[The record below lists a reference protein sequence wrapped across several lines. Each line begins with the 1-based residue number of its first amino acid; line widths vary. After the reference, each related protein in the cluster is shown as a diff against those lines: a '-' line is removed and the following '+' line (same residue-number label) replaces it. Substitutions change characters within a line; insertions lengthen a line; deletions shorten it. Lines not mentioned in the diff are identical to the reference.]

1 MAIPVS
7 AEKLTT
13 LAGMPVTN
21 SLLTGWIVVG
31 FFVLFAA
38 ALARSRKD
46 VPRGIQNAFEAFV
59 EFALGF
65 MDQVTH
71 DRARSKRFLPIVG
84 TLFPLILVSN
94 WMGLLPGVGTIG
106 IWGLVHGEKE
116 LIPLIRPATSD
127 LNMTLALG
135 ITSVAIS
142 HLFGIFTLGFFKH
155 WGKFIQLGALWH
167 GITGFGKKP
176 FGAAA
181 IGLFTAIVEFA
192 VGLIELMSEAAKMV
206 SLSLRLFGNIFAGE
220 VLLHVLSSLIA
231 FLLPTP
237 FMFLEI
243 IVGVVQALV
252 FSMLTLVYLTLAT
265 EQPHGS
271 GEAHHEDEM
280 GEAHG
285 LGTEHA
291 VPSRG

>member
-31 FFVLFAA
+31 FFVLFAGALSRRRA
-38 ALARSRKD
+38 A

-71 DRARSKRFLPIVG
+71 DRTRSKRFLPIVG

-94 WMGLLPGVGTIG
+94 WMGLLPGVGTVG
-106 IWGLVHGEKE
+106 IWGLVHGERE

-135 ITSVAIS
+135 ISSVVIS
-142 HLFGIFTLGFFKH
+142 HLFGIFTIGFFKH
-155 WGKFIQLGALWH
+155 WGKFIQIAALWN
-167 GITGFGKKP
+167 GITGFARKP
-176 FGAAA
+176 FGTAA
-181 IGLFTAIVEFA
+181 IGMFTAIVEFG

-243 IVGVVQALV
+243 VVGVVQALV

-265 EQPHGS
+265 ERPHGS

-280 GEAHG
+280 GESHG
-285 LGTEHA
+285 LGTEHVA
-291 VPSRG
+291 AARG